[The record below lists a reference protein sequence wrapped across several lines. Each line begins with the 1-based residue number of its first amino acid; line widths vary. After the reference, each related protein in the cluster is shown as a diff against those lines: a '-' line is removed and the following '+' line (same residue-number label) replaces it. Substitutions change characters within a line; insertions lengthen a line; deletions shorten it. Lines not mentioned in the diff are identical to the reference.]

1 MCVYVYAYITN
12 KDENGILNVKFWT
25 ETNSNQEIQN
35 SGLFF
40 GVSWHDHKLKNR
52 KKSEILGIL
61 VSAECELLI
70 SLVFVSLSTKEKKS
84 FDVILSRDF

>member
-1 MCVYVYAYITN
+1 MCVYVYASITN

-40 GVSWHDHKLKNR
+40 CVSWHDHKLKTE

-70 SLVFVSLSTKEKKS
+70 SLVFVSSSKKEKR
-84 FDVILSRDF
+84 VLM